1 MARYRS
7 ERLGR
12 SVLTAFKLR
21 AKDLELIDL
30 AAAMSGTNRSVVIRE
45 ASVEAAKKIVQ
56 KDLASAVSP

>member
-1 MARYRS
+1 MGKYRS

-30 AAAMSGTNRSVVIRE
+30 AASVLGTNRSVVIRE
-45 ASVEAAKKIVQ
+45 ASVAAAKEIVQ
-56 KDLASAVSP
+56 KELASAVSP

>member
-30 AAAMSGTNRSVVIRE
+30 AASVSGTNRSVVNSRGIG
-45 ASVEAAKKIVQ
+45 
-56 KDLASAVSP
+56 